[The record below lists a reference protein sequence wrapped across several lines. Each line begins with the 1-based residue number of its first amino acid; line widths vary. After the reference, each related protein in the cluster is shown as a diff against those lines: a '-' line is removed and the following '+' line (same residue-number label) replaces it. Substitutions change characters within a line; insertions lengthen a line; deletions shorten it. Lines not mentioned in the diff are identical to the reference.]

1 MENASTDA
9 RRRGPAPP
17 TIRGVVAA
25 GAGTYRR
32 RFGRIVAAAVLI
44 FAPIDLIVTLSASA
58 ARSVEHNADVLSVTV
73 WLAGTGVNVAGT
85 TLSLVFFTGVIDR
98 LVALDQLG
106 HEDIPLF
113 STIRRL
119 PTARLILAS
128 ILTTAAILLGLILL
142 VVPGYVLMVLL
153 CIVGPVIVI
162 EDLRV
167 LAGLRRSA
175 QLVWP
180 HLLLATVVSLV
191 PAMLD
196 EELTSWLE
204 RSGWYESPLL
214 HLGADILSTILIGGL
229 IGVFEVTLAHALI
242 ADHRRRHPAAG

>member
-1 MENASTDA
+1 M
-9 RRRGPAPP
+9 GPAEA

-25 GAGTYRR
+25 GLGTYRR
-32 RFGRIVAAAVLI
+32 RFGRIVVAAVLV

-58 ARSVEHNADVLSVTV
+58 ARSVESNADALSVAV

-85 TLSLVFFTGVIDR
+85 TLSLVFFAGIIDR

-113 STIRRL
+113 STVRRL
-119 PTARLILAS
+119 PIARLILAS
-128 ILTTAAILLGLILL
+128 ILTTAAIILGLLLL
-142 VVPGYVLMVLL
+142 VVPGFFLMVLL
-153 CIVGPVIVI
+153 CLVGPLIVI
-162 EDLRV
+162 EDLHV

-175 QLVWP
+175 RLVWP

-196 EELTSWLE
+196 EEFTSWLE
-204 RSGWYESPLL
+204 RSGWYDSPLL

-242 ADHRRRHPAAG
+242 ADHRRRRATAA